1 MCQIGKQRGNSQGG
15 ASLGGWGGFRLFTWK
30 FPAAKTLLEA
40 VTFQEVTKGEPWGP
54 EYLLFCLVVMK
65 RKVLSDLTLS
75 LPGQAASLGG
85 GVVRIC

>member
-1 MCQIGKQRGNSQGG
+1 M
-15 ASLGGWGGFRLFTWK
+15 FTWK

-40 VTFQEVTKGEPWGP
+40 VTFQVVTKGEPWGP

-65 RKVLSDLTLS
+65 WKVLSDLTLS